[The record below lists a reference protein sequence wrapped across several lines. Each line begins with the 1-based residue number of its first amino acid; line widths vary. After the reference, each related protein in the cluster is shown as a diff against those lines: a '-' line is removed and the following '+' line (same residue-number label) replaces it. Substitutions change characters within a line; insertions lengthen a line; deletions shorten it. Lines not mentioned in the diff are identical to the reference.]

1 MGRVRPARPRRDVRS
16 LVEPVGGER
25 SDRLEHR
32 DARLSAWNVHSAE
45 EALLD
50 QPSEAIQDV
59 DDHAVDRSHVVG
71 HRLDC

>member
-16 LVEPVGGER
+16 LVEPVGGEGP
-25 SDRLEHR
+25 DRLEHR
-32 DARLSAWNVHSAE
+32 DARLGAWNVHSAE

-50 QPSEAIQDV
+50 QPGEAIQDV